1 MKMQEIW
8 NKLSKIDVNKHK
20 KKRGQFDYLPWNVA
34 ISTIMQHYPDISY
47 DFLHY
52 TDSNGM
58 VKDYI
63 VAPDGSCSV
72 ECVVNIGDNTKKMF
86 LAVTDYNNKAIKNPS
101 AQAINNTKMRCLTKC
116 IATGYG
122 LGWYIYLGDALP
134 QEEFY
139 TEEQTAEF
147 DRLYKHEFFQD
158 KKQETKQGLSNILK
172 KNNNSK
178 SSYQHYLD
186 EMQKAIDDYED
197 KNAEAINQDLDNEM
211 KGKINAN

>member
-8 NKLSKIDVNKHK
+8 NKLSKIDVNEHK

-34 ISTIMQHYPDISY
+34 ISTIMEHYPDISY

-101 AQAINNTKMRCLTKC
+101 SVDINNTKMRCLTKC

-147 DRLYKHEFFQD
+147 AKLIEHECF
-158 KKQETKQGLSNILK
+158 KGK
-172 KNNNSK
+172 KNTVKDELRKSTSK
-178 SSYQHYLD
+178 TNYQRVLNK
-186 EMQKAIDDYED
+186 MKKSIKKYED
-197 KNAEAINQDLDNEM
+197 ELAESINQDLDSQM
-211 KGKINAN
+211 KGKL

>member
-8 NKLSKIDVNKHK
+8 NKLSTIDVSEHK

-34 ISTIMQHYPDISY
+34 ISTIMEHYPDVTY
-47 DFLHY
+47 EFLHY

-72 ECVVNIGDNTKKMF
+72 QCEVSIGEHTKEMW
-86 LAVTDYNNKAIKNPS
+86 LAVTDYNNKPIKNPS
-101 AQAINNTKMRCLTKC
+101 SVDIANTKMRCLTKC

-134 QEEFY
+134 PEEFY
-139 TEEQTAEF
+139 NEEQTTEF
-147 DRLYKHEFFQD
+147 AKLIEHECFKG
-158 KKQETKQGLSNILK
+158 KKKAVKDELRKST
-172 KNNNSK
+172 SK
-178 SSYQHYLD
+178 SHYQKVLNMMKQRI
-186 EMQKAIDDYED
+186 EEFED
-197 KNAEAINQDLDNEM
+197 KTEGIHQEIDNQM
-211 KGKINAN
+211 KGKI

>member
-8 NKLSKIDVNKHK
+8 NKLSKIDVNEHK

-34 ISTIMQHYPDISY
+34 ISTIMEHYPDISY

-101 AQAINNTKMRCLTKC
+101 SVDINNTKMRCLTKC

-147 DRLYKHEFFQD
+147 AKLIEHECF
-158 KKQETKQGLSNILK
+158 KGK
-172 KNNNSK
+172 KNTVKDELRKSTSK
-178 SSYQHYLD
+178 TNYQRVLNK
-186 EMQKAIDDYED
+186 MKKSIKKYED
-197 KNAEAINQDLDNEM
+197 EQAEAINQDLDSQM
-211 KGKINAN
+211 KGKL

>member
-8 NKLSKIDVNKHK
+8 NKLSTIDVNKHTEK
-20 KKRGQFDYLPWNVA
+20 KGQFTYLGWNFA
-34 ISTIMQHYPDISY
+34 ISTIMEHYPDVTY

-72 ECVVNIGDNTKKMF
+72 ECVVNIGDNTKKMW
-86 LAVTDYNNKAIKNPS
+86 LAVTDFNNKPIKNPS
-101 AQAINNTKMRCLTKC
+101 SVDIANTKMRCLTKC
-116 IATGYG
+116 IATGFG
-122 LGWYIYLGDALP
+122 LGFYIYKGEGLP

-147 DRLYKHEFFQD
+147 AKLIEHECF
-158 KKQETKQGLSNILK
+158 KGK
-172 KNNNSK
+172 KNTVKDELRKSTSK
-178 SSYQHYLD
+178 TNYQRVLNK
-186 EMQKAIDDYED
+186 MKKSIKKYED
-197 KNAEAINQDLDNEM
+197 ELADSINQDLDSQM
-211 KGKINAN
+211 KGKL

>member
-1 MKMQEIW
+1 MIQEIW
-8 NKLSKIDVNKHK
+8 NKLSTIDVNKHK

-34 ISTIMQHYPDISY
+34 ISTIMEHYPDITY

-63 VAPDGSCSV
+63 IAPDGSCSV
-72 ECVVNIGDNTKKMF
+72 ECVVTINKITKKMW

-101 AQAINNTKMRCLTKC
+101 SVDIANTKMRCLTKC

-147 DRLYKHEFFQD
+147 SKLIEKEYFSD
-158 KKQETKQGLSNILK
+158 KKQKTKKGLTDLLK

-178 SSYQHYLD
+178 SAYQYYLD
-186 EMQKAIDDYED
+186 EMKKSIKKYED
-197 KNAEAINQDLDNEM
+197 EQAEAINQDLDNQM
-211 KGKINAN
+211 KGKI

>member
-8 NKLSKIDVNKHK
+8 NKLSTIDVNKHK

-34 ISTIMQHYPDISY
+34 ISTIMEHYPDINY

-101 AQAINNTKMRCLTKC
+101 SQDINNTKMRCLTKC

-139 TEEQTAEF
+139 SEEETGKFAE
-147 DRLYKHEFFQD
+147 LIKHEFFQD
-158 KKQETKQGLSNILK
+158 KKQKTKQGLTKILK

-186 EMQKAIDDYED
+186 EMQKAIDDYEKVED
-197 KNAEAINQDLDNEM
+197 INQDINEQM
-211 KGKINAN
+211 KRKINGN

>member
-8 NKLSKIDVNKHK
+8 NELSKIDVNKHK

-72 ECVVNIGDNTKKMF
+72 ECVVDINGIKRKMY
-86 LAVTDYNNKAIKNPS
+86 LAVTDFKNRPIKNPS
-101 AQAINNTKMRCLTKC
+101 CNDINNTKMRCLTKC

-122 LGWYIYLGDALP
+122 LGWYIYKGEGLP

-147 DRLYKHEFFQD
+147 AKLIEHECFKG
-158 KKQETKQGLSNILK
+158 KKKAVKDELRKSTSKPHYQKVLNMMK
-172 KNNNSK
+172 KRIEQFEN
-178 SSYQHYLD
+178 
-186 EMQKAIDDYED
+186 EE
-197 KNAEAINQDLDNEM
+197 AEAINQDLDNEM
-211 KGKINAN
+211 KEKINAK

>member
-8 NKLSKIDVNKHK
+8 NKLSTIDVNKHTEK
-20 KKRGQFDYLPWNVA
+20 KGQFTYLGWNFA
-34 ISTIMQHYPDISY
+34 ISTIMEHYPDVSY

-72 ECVVNIGDNTKKMF
+72 ECVVNIGDNTKKMW
-86 LAVTDYNNKAIKNPS
+86 LAVTDFNNKPIKNPS
-101 AQAINNTKMRCLTKC
+101 CVDIANTKMRCLTKC

-122 LGWYIYLGDALP
+122 LGFYIYKGEGLP

-139 TEEQTAEF
+139 TEEQTTEF
-147 DRLYKHEFFQD
+147 AKLIEHECFKG
-158 KKQETKQGLSNILK
+158 KKKAVKDELRKST
-172 KNNNSK
+172 SK
-178 SSYQHYLD
+178 ANYQRVLNK
-186 EMQKAIDDYED
+186 MNKTIED
-197 KNAEAINQDLDNEM
+197 FENEQAEAINQDLDNEM

>member
-8 NKLSKIDVNKHK
+8 NKLSTIDVNEHK

-34 ISTIMQHYPDISY
+34 ISTIMEHYPDISY

-101 AQAINNTKMRCLTKC
+101 SVDINNTKMRCLTKC

-139 TEEQTAEF
+139 NDEQTTEF
-147 DRLYKHEFFQD
+147 AKLIEHECFKG
-158 KKQETKQGLSNILK
+158 KKKAVKDELRKSTSKTHYQKVLNMMKQRIEEFEN
-172 KNNNSK
+172 
-178 SSYQHYLD
+178 Q
-186 EMQKAIDDYED
+186 Q
-197 KNAEAINQDLDNEM
+197 AEAINQDIDNEM
-211 KGKINAN
+211 ERKINAN

>member
-1 MKMQEIW
+1 MIQEIW
-8 NKLSKIDVNKHK
+8 NKLSIIDVSEEK

-34 ISTIMQHYPDISY
+34 ISIMMEHYPDVNY

-58 VKDYI
+58 LKDYI

-72 ECVVNIGDNTKKMF
+72 ECQVTINGITKKMF

-101 AQAINNTKMRCLTKC
+101 SVDINNTKMRCLTKC
-116 IATGYG
+116 IATGFG
-122 LGWYIYLGDALP
+122 LGWYIYKGDALP
-134 QEEFY
+134 PEEFY
-139 TEEQTAEF
+139 TEEQVAEF
-147 DRLYKHEFFQD
+147 DKLYKHEFFQD

-186 EMQKAIDDYED
+186 EMQKAIDDYENQ
-197 KNAEAINQDLDNEM
+197 KAEEINQDLDNQM
-211 KGKINAN
+211 KAKI

>member
-8 NKLSKIDVNKHK
+8 NKLSTIDVNEHK

-34 ISTIMQHYPDISY
+34 ISTIMEHYPDINY

-101 AQAINNTKMRCLTKC
+101 SVDINNTKMRCLTKC

-139 TEEQTAEF
+139 TEEETTEFAE
-147 DRLYKHEFFQD
+147 LIKHDCFKGKKKAVKDELRKSTSKTHYQKVLNMMKQRIEEFENQ
-158 KKQETKQGLSNILK
+158 Q
-172 KNNNSK
+172 
-178 SSYQHYLD
+178 
-186 EMQKAIDDYED
+186 
-197 KNAEAINQDLDNEM
+197 AEAINQDIDNEM
-211 KGKINAN
+211 ERKINAN

>member
-8 NKLSKIDVNKHK
+8 NKLSTIDVNKHTEK
-20 KKRGQFDYLPWNVA
+20 KGQFTYLGWNFA
-34 ISTIMQHYPDISY
+34 ISTIMEHYPDISF

-101 AQAINNTKMRCLTKC
+101 SQDINNTKMRCLTKC
-116 IATGYG
+116 IATGFG
-122 LGWYIYLGDALP
+122 LGFYIYKGEGLP

-147 DRLYKHEFFQD
+147 AELIKHDCF
-158 KKQETKQGLSNILK
+158 KGK
-172 KNNNSK
+172 KNTVKDELRKSTSK
-178 SSYQHYLD
+178 TNYQRVLNK
-186 EMQKAIDDYED
+186 MKKSIKKYED
-197 KNAEAINQDLDNEM
+197 EQAEAINQDIDNDMER
-211 KGKINAN
+211 KINA

>member
-8 NKLSKIDVNKHK
+8 NKLSTIDVNKHTEK
-20 KKRGQFDYLPWNVA
+20 KGQFTYLGWNFA
-34 ISTIMQHYPDISY
+34 ISTIMEHYPNVTY

-72 ECVVNIGDNTKKMF
+72 ECVVNIGENTKKMW
-86 LAVTDYNNKAIKNPS
+86 LAVTDFSNRPIKNPS
-101 AQAINNTKMRCLTKC
+101 CVDIANTKMRCLVKC

-122 LGWYIYLGDALP
+122 LGYYIFLGEGLP

-139 TEEQTAEF
+139 TEEQTTEFAKLIEHECFKGKKKAVKDVLRKSTSKPHYQKVLNMMKQRIEEFENEKAE
-147 DRLYKHEFFQD
+147 E
-158 KKQETKQGLSNILK
+158 
-172 KNNNSK
+172 
-178 SSYQHYLD
+178 
-186 EMQKAIDDYED
+186 
-197 KNAEAINQDLDNEM
+197 INQDLDNQM
-211 KGKINAN
+211 KGKI

>member
-1 MKMQEIW
+1 MIQEIW
-8 NKLSKIDVNKHK
+8 NKLSVIDVNKHK
-20 KKRGQFDYLPWNVA
+20 KKRGKFYYLPWNVA
-34 ISTIMQHYPDISY
+34 ISTIMEHYPDITY
-47 DFLHY
+47 AFLHY

-63 VAPDGSCSV
+63 IAPDGSCSV
-72 ECVVNIGDNTKKMF
+72 ECVVTINKITKKMW

-101 AQAINNTKMRCLTKC
+101 SVDIANTKMRCLTKC

-147 DRLYKHEFFQD
+147 SKLIEKEYFSD
-158 KKQETKQGLSNILK
+158 KKQKTKKGLTDLLK

-178 SSYQHYLD
+178 SAYQYYLD
-186 EMQKAIDDYED
+186 EMKKSIKKYED
-197 KNAEAINQDLDNEM
+197 EQAEAINQDLDNQM
-211 KGKINAN
+211 KGKI

>member
-8 NKLSKIDVNKHK
+8 NKLSTIDVNKHK

-34 ISTIMQHYPDISY
+34 ISTIMEHFPDISY

-101 AQAINNTKMRCLTKC
+101 SVDINNTKMRCLTKA
-116 IATGYG
+116 IATGFG

-139 TEEQTAEF
+139 SDEQTAEF
-147 DRLYKHEFFQD
+147 AKLIEHQSFK
-158 KKQETKQGLSNILK
+158 GK
-172 KNNNSK
+172 KNLVKDELRK
-178 SSYQHYLD
+178 STTKTNYQRVLNK
-186 EMQKAIDDYED
+186 MKKSIKKYED
-197 KNAEAINQDLDNEM
+197 EQAEAINQDLDSEM
-211 KGKINAN
+211 KAKL

>member
-8 NKLSKIDVNKHK
+8 NKLSEIDVNKYK

-34 ISTIMQHYPDISY
+34 ISTIMEHYPDITY

-63 VAPDGSCSV
+63 IAPDGSCSV
-72 ECVVNIGDNTKKMF
+72 ECVVTINKITKKMW

-101 AQAINNTKMRCLTKC
+101 SVDIANTKMRCLTKC

-139 TEEQTAEF
+139 TEEQTGEF
-147 DRLYKHEFFQD
+147 SKLIKKEYFSD
-158 KKQETKQGLSNILK
+158 KKQKTKKGLTDLLK

-178 SSYQHYLD
+178 SAYQYYLD
-186 EMQKAIDDYED
+186 EMKKSIKKYED
-197 KNAEAINQDLDNEM
+197 EQAEAINQDLDNQM
-211 KGKINAN
+211 KGKI